1 MAQWVKD
8 LVLSLQQLRVL
19 LWYGFIP
26 WPGNMHLPCVQPKKK
41 EKVKKK
47 KMQQNN
53 DLILRMVA
61 LLSISKFP
69 SKTRECN
76 SEKELSID
84 RVTSFVKC
92 EEG

>member
-1 MAQWVKD
+1 MVR
-8 LVLSLQQLRVL
+8 VHSLAWEHAPAVRAA
-19 LWYGFIP
+19 
-26 WPGNMHLPCVQPKKK
+26 KK
-41 EKVKKK
+41 ERKSKKKKK

-76 SEKELSID
+76 SEKELNID

>member
-1 MAQWVKD
+1 VVTAAAQGV
-8 LVLSLQQLRVL
+8 VVVRVHSLAWEHVPAVRAA
-19 LWYGFIP
+19 
-26 WPGNMHLPCVQPKKK
+26 KK
-41 EKVKKK
+41 ERKSKKK
-47 KMQQNN
+47 KNMQQNN

-76 SEKELSID
+76 SEKELNID